1 MNDVLIANLVAIDTN
16 VFQHLLNPQNNPDFH
31 INHLLEH
38 LTILGTSL
46 LVDSQGKIDSEY
58 NQQLARRIRNADD
71 LRNEI
76 QLLRYWVLV
85 APRLR
90 VSVAEFDPLMR
101 AIRRVIVEDAEDTDR
116 TFVYV
121 AFRQGTVLVTND
133 RRHIV
138 KGTGSDPTF
147 RRDILLGNTVGLRPE
162 TARIMTS
169 EEAHVA
175 VTTS

>member
-1 MNDVLIANLVAIDTN
+1 MSGFLTSNLVAIDTN

-31 INHLLEH
+31 INQLLER

-46 LVDSQGKIDSEY
+46 LVDAQGMIASEY

-71 LRNEI
+71 VRNEI
-76 QLLRYWVLV
+76 QLLRYWVLE

-90 VSVAEFDPLMR
+90 VSVTEFDQLMR
-101 AIRRVIVEDAEDTDR
+101 VIRSVIVEDDEDTDR

-138 KGTGSDPTF
+138 KGSGGGSTF
-147 RRDILLGNTVGLRPE
+147 RRDILLGKTVGLRPE

-169 EEAHVA
+169 EEARA
-175 VTTS
+175 ALAAL

>member
-1 MNDVLIANLVAIDTN
+1 MSDILISNLVAIDTN
-16 VFQHLLNPQNNPDFH
+16 VFQHLLNPQNNPNSH

-38 LTILGTSL
+38 LIILGTSL
-46 LVDSQGKIDSEY
+46 LVDSQGTIDSEY
-58 NQQLARRIRNADD
+58 SQQLARRIRNADD

-90 VSVAEFDPLMR
+90 VSVTEFDQLMR
-101 AIRRVIVEDAEDTDR
+101 AIRSVIVEDAEDTDR

-121 AFRQGTVLVTND
+121 AFRQGTTLVTND

-138 KGTGSDPTF
+138 RGTGGGSTF
-147 RRDILLGNTVGLRPE
+147 RRDILLRKTVGLRPE

-169 EEAHVA
+169 EEAHAA
-175 VTTS
+175 VTAS

>member
-1 MNDVLIANLVAIDTN
+1 MSEFLTSNLVAIDTN
-16 VFQHLLNPQNNPDFH
+16 VFQHLLNPQNNPDSH
-31 INHLLEH
+31 INRLLEH

-46 LVDSQGKIDSEY
+46 LVDTQGVIASEY
-58 NQQLARRIRNADD
+58 NQQLTRRIRNADD

-76 QLLRYWVLV
+76 QLLRYWVLE
-85 APRLR
+85 APRLK
-90 VSVAEFDPLMR
+90 VSVTEFDQLMR
-101 AIRRVIVEDAEDTDR
+101 VIRSVIVEDDEDTDR

-138 KGTGSDPTF
+138 RRPGGGSTF
-147 RRDILLGNTVGLRPE
+147 RRDILLEQTVGLRPE

-169 EEAHVA
+169 EEACA
-175 VTTS
+175 ALATL